1 MQLQY
6 QKKKKKWFILG
17 LIILMAIVVGIN
29 IFMMQGKKMNVKE
42 AEAVSF
48 EKVTERKFNSTK
60 LISGQVKPGN
70 IESFYTDPTKG
81 KVKEIEVKEG
91 QEIEKGTKLFSYE
104 NEEINLQ
111 MKQVELDQKMIDM
124 RYDQGKK
131 KIDSLKKEIKKTKNS
146 VSTKEVIVP
155 MEEQVSELEMQQKT
169 IELEKEKE
177 KLQKEEMQKKQN
189 EVIASMEEQVSE
201 LEMQQ
206 KTIELEKEKGKLQKE
221 ELQKKQKELTIYS
234 NFAGVVQKLDK
245 DAAQSSSQ
253 AIGGQ
258 GKAFLQIAS
267 KDPFQ
272 IQGTLTELQ
281 KSQIQKDQTFTVT
294 AKANSKQKW
303 TGKITEIS
311 EFPTSAEM
319 AQAVGGMGEGTQTMS
334 QYTYKASLDSQDG
347 LSPGYHV
354 SLQVNLENK
363 PMIAVPSKS
372 IVEKGDDTFV
382 YIEEKGRLH
391 KQNVKKGATDGDWT
405 EIIEGAT
412 LGQKVVENP
421 SDNVYDGME
430 VKEK

>member
-1 MQLQY
+1 MLPNTVRTPN
-6 QKKKKKWFILG
+6 KKKKWIIVG
-17 LIILMAIVVGIN
+17 VIVLIVIVAAVN
-29 IFMMQGKKMNVKE
+29 IFVMQGKKKDTTKTD
-42 AEAVSF
+42 AVSF
-48 EKVTERKFNSTK
+48 EKVTEHKLNNTK

-81 KVKEIEVKEG
+81 KVKDIAVKEG
-91 QEIEKGTKLFSYE
+91 QEVEKGTKLFSYD

-111 MKQVELDQKMIDM
+111 VKQAELDQKMADM

-131 KIDSLKKEIKKTKNS
+131 KIYSLKNEIKKAKDS
-146 VSTKEVIVP
+146 GAGKEVTDP
-155 MEEQVSELEMQQKT
+155 MEEQVSELEMAQKT
-169 IELEKEKE
+169 
-177 KLQKEEMQKKQN
+177 
-189 EVIASMEEQVSE
+189 
-201 LEMQQ
+201 
-206 KTIELEKEKGKLQKE
+206 TELEKEKGKLQKE
-221 ELQKKQKELTIYS
+221 ELSKKQKELTIYS
-234 NFAGVVQKLDK
+234 NFTGVVQKLDK

-253 AIGGQ
+253 VLGGQ
-258 GKAFLQIAS
+258 GKAFLQVAS

-272 IQGTLTELQ
+272 VQGTLTELQ

-294 AKANSKQKW
+294 AKANNKKKW
-303 TGKITEIS
+303 TGKITEVS

-319 AQAVGGMGEGTQTMS
+319 AQAAGEGTQNMS

-363 PMIAVPSKS
+363 TMIAVPSKS
-372 IVEKGDDTFV
+372 IVEEGDDAFV
-382 YIEEKGRLH
+382 YIEEKGKLH

-405 EIIEGAT
+405 EIVEGAT
-412 LGQKVVENP
+412 VGQKVVKNP

>member
-1 MQLQY
+1 MLV
-6 QKKKKKWFILG
+6 KEIHSKRNKKKWISIG
-17 LIILMAIVVGIN
+17 VIALIIIVAAIN
-29 IFMMQGKKMNVKE
+29 ISLMKGKEKGDEKSDV
-42 AEAVSF
+42 VRF
-48 EKVTERKFNSTK
+48 EEVTERKLNNTK

-70 IESFYTDPTKG
+70 IESFYADQAKG
-81 KVKEIEVKEG
+81 KVKDIEVKEG
-91 QEIEKGTKLFSYE
+91 QEVEKGAKLFSYN

-111 MKQVELDQKMIDM
+111 MKQVELDQKMADM

-131 KIDSLKKEIKKTKNS
+131 KIDSLKKEIKKAKDS
-146 VSTKEVIVP
+146 GAGKEVTDP
-155 MEEQVSELEMQQKT
+155 MEEQVSELEMAQKT
-169 IELEKEKE
+169 
-177 KLQKEEMQKKQN
+177 
-189 EVIASMEEQVSE
+189 
-201 LEMQQ
+201 
-206 KTIELEKEKGKLQKE
+206 TDLEKEKGKLQKE
-221 ELQKKQKELTIYS
+221 ELSKKQKELTIYS

-253 AIGGQ
+253 ALGGQ
-258 GKAFLQIAS
+258 GKAFLQVAS

-294 AKANSKQKW
+294 AKANNKKKW
-303 TGKITEIS
+303 TGKITEVS

-319 AQAVGGMGEGTQTMS
+319 AQAVGMAEGTQNMS

-363 PMIAVPSKS
+363 KMITVPTKS
-372 IVEKGDDTFV
+372 IVEKDDDTFV
-382 YIEEKGRLH
+382 YIEEKGKLR
-391 KQNVKKGATDGDWT
+391 KQNVKKGSTDGDWT
-405 EIIEGAT
+405 EIIEGVT
-412 LGQKVVENP
+412 VGQKVVKNP

>member
-1 MQLQY
+1 MLV
-6 QKKKKKWFILG
+6 KEIHSKRNKKKWISIG
-17 LIILMAIVVGIN
+17 VIALIAIVAAIN
-29 IFMMQGKKMNVKE
+29 ISLMKGKEKGDEKSDV
-42 AEAVSF
+42 VRF
-48 EKVTERKFNSTK
+48 EEVTERKLNNTK

-70 IESFYTDPTKG
+70 IESFYADQAKG
-81 KVKEIEVKEG
+81 KVKDIEVKEG
-91 QEIEKGTKLFSYE
+91 QEVEKGAKLFSYD

-111 MKQVELDQKMIDM
+111 MKQVELDQKMADM

-131 KIDSLKKEIKKTKNS
+131 KIDSLKKEIKKAKDS
-146 VSTKEVIVP
+146 GAGKEVTDP
-155 MEEQVSELEMQQKT
+155 MEEQVSELEMAQKT
-169 IELEKEKE
+169 
-177 KLQKEEMQKKQN
+177 
-189 EVIASMEEQVSE
+189 
-201 LEMQQ
+201 
-206 KTIELEKEKGKLQKE
+206 TDLEKEKGKLQKE
-221 ELQKKQKELTIYS
+221 ELSKKQKELTIYS

-253 AIGGQ
+253 ALGGQ
-258 GKAFLQIAS
+258 GKAFLQVAS

-294 AKANSKQKW
+294 AKANNKKKW
-303 TGKITEIS
+303 TGKITEVS

-319 AQAVGGMGEGTQTMS
+319 AQAGGMGEATQNMS

-363 PMIAVPSKS
+363 TMVAVPTKS
-372 IVEKGDDTFV
+372 IVEKDDDAFV
-382 YIEEKGRLH
+382 YVEEKGKLR
-391 KQNVKKGATDGDWT
+391 KQNVKKGSTDGDWT
-405 EIIEGAT
+405 EIVEGLT
-412 LGQKVVENP
+412 VGQKVVKNP